1 MLKYSYRN
9 FFIVLLNGDLI
20 MDKIKAKLSAQ
31 MDKLNS
37 NALLLLFTI
46 VLILATFFS
55 SFQPIWG
62 NIPLTI
68 ILPFIVLLSLKVVFF
83 EKLKIST
90 LIIIRVL
97 ILLPIFGLWDG
108 HSFVKIILPFMGINI
123 LEASLVDFKRKKYYN
138 AITGLALIAT
148 LFFMTSSWFGTY
160 YTNYAT
166 NEVGEVCFYATWAWA
181 IVYTIWNWFFICF
194 EFKTGIAF
202 LHVGILFAPVFLGIV
217 YGPEY
222 WMITR
227 AYSLT
232 FGGGVVQIF
241 FKEFFERKFS
251 SPKWDAFVEKAKNER
266 VQLSFM
272 IINLVLLASM
282 YFIR

>member
-1 MLKYSYRN
+1 
-9 FFIVLLNGDLI
+9 
-20 MDKIKAKLSAQ
+20 MDAIKTKLSLQ
-31 MDKLNS
+31 MDKLDS
-37 NALLLLFTI
+37 MVLLFVFTV
-46 VLILATFFS
+46 VLIIATIIS
-55 SFQPIWG
+55 SFNPIWG

-68 ILPFIVLLSLKVVFF
+68 VLPLIVLASLKLVFF

-90 LIIIRVL
+90 LIIIRIL

-138 AITGLALIAT
+138 AITGIALILT
-148 LFFMTSSWFGTY
+148 LLLMTSSWFDTY

-166 NEVGEVCFYATWAWA
+166 NELGEVCFYATWIWA
-181 IVYTIWNWFFICF
+181 IVYTIWNWFFVIA
-194 EFKTGIAF
+194 EFKPGIAF
-202 LHVGILFAPVFLGIV
+202 LHLGILFTPAFLGIV

-251 SPKWDAFVEKAKNER
+251 SPKWDGFVEKLMAPK
-266 VQLSFM
+266 VQLLFM
-272 IINLVLLASM
+272 IINLALLVSM
-282 YFIR
+282 YFAR

>member
-1 MLKYSYRN
+1 MNS
-9 FFIVLLNGDLI
+9 I
-20 MDKIKAKLSAQ
+20 KIKLSNQ

-37 NALLLLFTI
+37 NVLLLVFI
-46 VLILATFFS
+46 VVLIVATVIS

-68 ILPFIVLLSLKVVFF
+68 ILPILVLMSLKLVFF

-108 HSFVKIILPFMGINI
+108 NSFVRIVLPFMGINI

-138 AITGLALIAT
+138 AITGFFLIAT
-148 LFFMTSSWFGTY
+148 LFLMTSSWFGTY
-160 YTNYAT
+160 YTNYVT
-166 NEVGEVCFYATWAWA
+166 NELGEICVYATWIWA
-181 IVYTIWNWFFICF
+181 IVYTIWNWFFIIF
-194 EFKTGIAF
+194 EFKSGIAF
-202 LHVGILFAPVFLGIV
+202 LHVGILFAPIFLAIT
-217 YGPEY
+217 YGSEY
-222 WMITR
+222 WMLTR

-251 SPKWDAFVEKAKNER
+251 SPKWNVFVEKAKSEK
-266 VQLSFM
+266 VQLIFM
-272 IINLVLLASM
+272 IINILLLTSM
-282 YFIR
+282 YLFR

>member
-1 MLKYSYRN
+1 
-9 FFIVLLNGDLI
+9 
-20 MDKIKAKLSAQ
+20 MDKIKTKLCGQ

-37 NALLLLFTI
+37 KALLIIFTI
-46 VLILATFFS
+46 ILIFATILS

-68 ILPFIVLLSLKVVFF
+68 ILPIIVLMSLKLVFF

-90 LIIIRVL
+90 LIIIRIL
-97 ILLPIFGLWDG
+97 ILLPVFGLWSGD
-108 HSFVKIILPFMGINI
+108 SFVKIILPFMGINI

-138 AITGLALIAT
+138 AITGLGLIVT

-166 NEVGEVCFYATWAWA
+166 NEVGELCFYATWAWA
-181 IVYTIWNWFFICF
+181 IVYTIWNWFFVCF
-194 EFKTGIAF
+194 EFKSGIAF
-202 LHVGILFAPVFLGIV
+202 LHVGILFAPAFLGLV

-222 WMITR
+222 WMLTR

-251 SPKWDAFVEKAKNER
+251 SPRWDAFVEKAKSNK
-266 VQLSFM
+266 VQLIFM
-272 IINLVLLASM
+272 IVNLALLASM